1 MPKERGR
8 NDERSL
14 IASFAARIMVEDG
27 IEDYA
32 TAKRK
37 AARQAGVP
45 DTRQLP
51 TNEEV
56 DAALRTH
63 QTLFEGEVHRERVL
77 ELRSRAVKIMRELEE
92 FNPYLTGSVLSG
104 NAGKYA
110 DINLQLYVESPK
122 SVQLYLIDRG
132 ISYRAGQCRLYCGD
146 EARMVPTFT
155 IDDVVPIELVLLGLD
170 DLRRPI
176 RTTADGKPI
185 ERARVQAVQALC
197 ETHHPPQSCLSR
209 RAASSAK

>member
-27 IEDYA
+27 VEDYA

-63 QTLFEGEVHRERVL
+63 QTLFEGEMHRERVA

-110 DINLQLYVESPK
+110 DINLQLYIESPK
-122 SVQLYLIDRG
+122 SVQLYLIDHG

-155 IDDVVPIELVLLGLD
+155 IDDVVPIELVLLALD

-185 ERARVQAVQALC
+185 ERARLQAVQALG
-197 ETHHPPQSCLSR
+197 ETI
-209 RAASSAK
+209 

>member
-1 MPKERGR
+1 MPKDRGR

-14 IASFAARIMVEDG
+14 IANFAARIMVEDG
-27 IEDYA
+27 VENYGI
-32 TAKRK
+32 AKRK

-51 TNEEV
+51 TNEEI

-63 QTLFEGEVHRERVL
+63 QALFEGEMHRERLL

-110 DINLQLYVESPK
+110 DINLQLYIESPK
-122 SVQLYLIDRG
+122 SVQIYFIDRG
-132 ISYRAGQCRLYCGD
+132 IPYRPGQCRLYCGD
-146 EARMVPTFT
+146 QARMVPTFT
-155 IDDVVPIELVLLGLD
+155 IDDDVPIELMVLALD

-185 ERARVQAVQALC
+185 ERARLQVVQALC
-197 ETHHPPQSCLSR
+197 E
-209 RAASSAK
+209 AA

>member
-1 MPKERGR
+1 MARERSR
-8 NDERSL
+8 NDERNR
-14 IASFAARIMVEDG
+14 IAHFAARIMVEDG

-51 TNEEV
+51 TNEEI

-63 QTLFEGEVHRERVL
+63 QTLFEGEARRERLL
-77 ELRSRAVKIMRELEE
+77 ELRSRALALMRNLER

-110 DINLQLYVESPK
+110 DINLQLYTDSTKALE
-122 SVQLYLIDRG
+122 LYLIDKD
-132 ISYRAGQCRLYCGD
+132 IPYRASQCRLYCGED
-146 EARMVPTFT
+146 PRTIPTFT
-155 IDDVVPIELVLLGLD
+155 IDDEGIEIELVVLALD
-170 DLRRPI
+170 DLRQPVRATPE
-176 RTTADGKPI
+176 GKPI
-185 ERARVQAVQALC
+185 ERARLQAVEALC
-197 ETHHPPQSCLSR
+197 ATT
-209 RAASSAK
+209 

>member
-1 MPKERGR
+1 MARERSR
-8 NDERSL
+8 NDERHR
-14 IASFAARIMVEDG
+14 IAHFAARIMVEDG

-51 TNEEV
+51 TNGEI

-63 QTLFEGEVHRERVL
+63 QTLFEGETRRERLL
-77 ELRSRAVKIMRELEE
+77 ELRSRAIAVMRDLEE

-110 DINLQLYVESPK
+110 DINLQLYTDSTKALE
-122 SVQLYLIDRG
+122 LYFIDKG
-132 ISYRAGQCRLYCGD
+132 IRYRTSQCRLYCGED
-146 EARMVPTFT
+146 LRTIPTFT
-155 IDDVVPIELVLLGLD
+155 IDDEGVEIELVVLALD
-170 DLRRPI
+170 DLRQPVRATP
-176 RTTADGKPI
+176 DGKPI
-185 ERARVQAVQALC
+185 ERARLQAVEALC
-197 ETHHPPQSCLSR
+197 
-209 RAASSAK
+209 AST